1 MEEISSWEQFP
12 MRFVCVLLVMSGI
25 AAVFELITSR
35 TNTRGPHP
43 FRLQTN
49 QLIFS
54 SSVAS
59 CRGMRH
65 HVFQGH
71 IGCEGRREASLLII
85 CSDLC

>member
-1 MEEISSWEQFP
+1 

-35 TNTRGPHP
+35 TKTRGPHP
-43 FRLQTN
+43 FQLQTN

-71 IGCEGRREASLLII
+71 SGCEGGRKASGCEGGREASLLII